1 MKQTVKVTRASSFR
15 ANFYKIHKARVQSA
29 QEALID
35 EALEFMT
42 EREAATPVLS
52 GSLQSTVYIE
62 EMPNGKGVEFGYNKD
77 LTAINWE
84 TKVPV
89 KDYQYEVDERRHYW
103 ELPLQEFMRN
113 LRKNVELRTKGLK

>member
-15 ANFYKIHKARVQSA
+15 ANFYKVHKARVQSA

-52 GSLQSTVYIE
+52 GSLQSTVYLD
-62 EMPNGKGVEFGYNKD
+62 EMPGGKGVEFGYNKNLD
-77 LTAINWE
+77 AINWE
-84 TKVPV
+84 TDVPV
-89 KDYQYEVDERRHYW
+89 KDYQYEVDARRHYW
-103 ELPLQEFMRN
+103 DIPLQEFMQN
-113 LRKNVELRTKGLK
+113 LRKNVELRTRGLK